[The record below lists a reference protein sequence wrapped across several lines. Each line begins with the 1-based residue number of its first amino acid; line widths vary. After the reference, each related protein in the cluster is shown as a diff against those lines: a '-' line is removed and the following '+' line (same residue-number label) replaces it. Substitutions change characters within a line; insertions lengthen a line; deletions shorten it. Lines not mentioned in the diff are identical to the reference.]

1 MELNKN
7 RVESFNEIF
16 EISIKL
22 NSLNSTLHM
31 ILISRYFKGFMR
43 STSLGKWVKITT
55 NDY

>member
-7 RVESFNEIF
+7 RVESFNELF

-43 STSLGKWVKITT
+43 STSLGK
-55 NDY
+55 